1 LQRFDIFT
9 GHYAM
14 LMRTAIIL
22 ILTLCSFEK
31 SFTQQCTTLG
41 QTPSTAFPVCG
52 KDTFSQA
59 TVPICE
65 NGSVPAP
72 GCATSYPDGNPFW
85 YRFTCYQTGTL
96 GFVITPNDLGDD
108 YDWQLFDITG
118 KDANAVYTDASLFVV
133 GNWSGSYGLTGA
145 SAAGQNNIE
154 CASDPLT
161 QNIPTFS
168 RMPTL
173 QQGQTYL
180 LLVSHYTDS
189 QSGYSLS
196 FGGGTAVITDPA
208 LPGMQNAKT
217 TCDGTQIT
225 LKLNKKMKCSSLAAN
240 GSDFSIAPA
249 VANVTGATGIGCN
262 NGFELDSVTL
272 TLSAPLPSGN
282 YDLVIKNGADGNT
295 LLDNCDRNITPG
307 STTPFTV
314 LAATPTPMDSLTAVQ
329 CAPQSLQLV
338 FKKNIRCNS
347 VAANGSD
354 FIVTGPTPVTVVN
367 ATVTCNNGF
376 TDVITVSLS
385 APVVNQGNYQIR
397 LVRGSDGNTILDEC
411 GLETPLG
418 STLLFAVKDTVSA
431 AFTYQLTPGCK
442 LDTISFFHDG
452 RNGVNQWLWNFDNSS
467 SVTVQNPSVVYS
479 IFGNKNISLIVSNGF
494 CSDTAT
500 TSVFLAGK
508 LNASFETNNL
518 LCPEDTAKF
527 IDKSTG
533 GVTRWNWD
541 FGNGITSSLQIPLPQ
556 LYPKDVVERDYNVRL
571 IVENDAG
578 CLDTAYSNIKVLK
591 TCLIAVPSAFTPNGD
606 GLNDYLYPL
615 NAYKAA
621 NLDFRIYNRYGQLVF
636 KTSDWTQ
643 KWNGTING
651 LQQGPGTYVWYLSY
665 THADNGKKFFLK
677 GTSTLIR

>member
-1 LQRFDIFT
+1 
-9 GHYAM
+9 
-14 LMRTAIIL
+14 MRSTLVI
-22 ILTLCSFEK
+22 ILTLFCNIAIIAQ
-31 SFTQQCTTLG
+31 TQPPCTTLG

-52 KDTFSQA
+52 TTAFNQV

-65 NGSVPAP
+65 NRAVPVP
-72 GCATSYPDGNPFW
+72 GCTSPNDPVYTDKNPFW
-85 YRFTCYQTGTL
+85 YRFTCYQSGTL

-108 YDWQLFDITG
+108 YDWQIFDITG
-118 KDANAVYTDASLFVV
+118 RNADEVYTNASLFVV

-145 SAAGQNNIE
+145 SAAGQNNIQ
-154 CASDPLT
+154 CASAP
-161 QNIPTFS
+161 NGGVPTFS

-173 QQGQTYL
+173 QQGHTYL

-196 FGGGTAVITDPA
+196 FGGGTAVITDPT

-249 VANVTGATGIGCN
+249 VANVTGATGIGCS

-272 TLSAPLPSGN
+272 TLSAALPSGN

-307 STTPFTV
+307 STAPFTV

-338 FKKNIRCNS
+338 FKKFIRCNS

-367 ATVTCNNGF
+367 AAVTCNNGF
-376 TDVITVSLS
+376 TDVITVNLS
-385 APVVNQGNYQIR
+385 APVANQGNYQIR

-411 GLETPLG
+411 GLETPVG
-418 STLLFAVKDTVSA
+418 STLPFTVKDTVSA

-442 LDTISFFHDG
+442 LDIISFFHDG

-479 IFGNKNISLIVSNGF
+479 VFGNKNISLIVSNGF

-500 TSVFLAGK
+500 ASVFLASK

-571 IVENDAG
+571 IVESDAG
-578 CLDTAYSNIKVLK
+578 CLDTAFSNIKVLK
-591 TCLIAVPSAFTPNGD
+591 TCLIAVPNAFTPNGD

-636 KTSDWTQ
+636 KTNDWTR
-643 KWNGTING
+643 KWDGTING
-651 LQQGPGTYVWYLSY
+651 LLQGPGTYVWHLSY
-665 THADNGKKFFLK
+665 SNADNGKKFFLK